1 MLQIKSFSQT
11 NVKAIQVDYRASS
24 LNSNDV
30 FIICF
35 ENREY
40 FIWCGKGSTG
50 DEREAAKKIL
60 IAQKKEPE
68 IIIESQERDE
78 FWAAL
83 GGKETYHSDK
93 RLQYVGSQP
102 IARLFAL
109 SNSSGRINV
118 NEIFEFNQDDLNP
131 SDVMILDAWDNV
143 YIWIGT
149 CKRFIFHYFKIL
161 FIIILIIKILS
172 IKILINKKVKNQK
185 E

>member
-1 MLQIKSFSQT
+1 MNGAAQTDNNIEKLPENYMLQIKSFSQT

-35 ENREY
+35 NNKEY
-40 FIWCGKGSTG
+40 FVWCGKGSTG

-60 IAQKKEPE
+60 LAQKKEPE
-68 IIIESQERDE
+68 IIIESQEKEE
-78 FWAAL
+78 FWTSL
-83 GGKETYHSDK
+83 GGKETYYSDK
-93 RLQYVGSQP
+93 RLQYVGNQP

-143 YIWIGT
+143 YIWVGSS
-149 CKRFIFHYFKIL
+149 KNFIKL
-161 FIIILIIKILS
+161 FLIILS
-172 IKILINKKVKNQK
+172 
-185 E
+185 